1 MTQPGMTQ
9 GNQVEAWVEALDLGE
24 VLSPSQEESILVQ
37 YRADRRESGVVE
49 ADRVWLRS
57 PLKAWFSVLE
67 GAGVGART
75 DASARVDVVG
85 QTGAEVLTG
94 LSART
99 DPGNQDDA
107 VDQARGVGV
116 GRCMTRA
123 EMAALGILIGETL
136 PIRDGLIVS
145 LMHAGDDLD
154 FPRLL
159 DLCLRP
165 HRPGNVT
172 LLCETLD
179 SAFKDRRVQPDLS
192 RCRAGLLLLGDMAR
206 YMCPG
211 HKAQSRAVAAYT
223 LWWMGGDG
231 AADKAQ
237 EALAD
242 DGHCS
247 LAAIVLSLTIH
258 GILPAWKESG

>member
-1 MTQPGMTQ
+1 MTQ
-9 GNQVEAWVEALDLGE
+9 GNPVETWVETLDLGE
-24 VLSPSQEESILVQ
+24 VLSPSQEDTILAQ
-37 YRADRRESGVVE
+37 YRAARRESGVEE
-49 ADRVWLRS
+49 ADRAWLQA
-57 PLKAWFSVLE
+57 PLKAWFSVLKGTGAE
-67 GAGVGART
+67 AWTDADECADAGDQAGV
-75 DASARVDVVG
+75 
-85 QTGAEVLTG
+85 EVLTG
-94 LSART
+94 L
-99 DPGNQDDA
+99 GNRSDLANQYDA
-107 VDQARGVGV
+107 DEQAGGMGGGRG
-116 GRCMTRA
+116 MTRT
-123 EMAALGILIGETL
+123 EMAVLGILIGETL

-145 LMHAGDDLD
+145 LMYIRDDLD
-154 FPRLL
+154 FSRLL

-165 HRPGNVT
+165 HRPDNVT
-172 LLCETLD
+172 LLCEILD
-179 SAFKDRRVQPDLS
+179 SAFKDRRFHPNLS
-192 RCRAGLLLLGDMAR
+192 RCRAGLLLLDKMAR

-242 DGHCS
+242 DGQCS